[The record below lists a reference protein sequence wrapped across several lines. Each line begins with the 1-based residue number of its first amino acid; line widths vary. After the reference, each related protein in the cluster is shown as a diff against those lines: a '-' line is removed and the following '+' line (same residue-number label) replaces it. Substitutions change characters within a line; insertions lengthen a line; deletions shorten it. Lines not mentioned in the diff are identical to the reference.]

1 MNTTLKSTAEARLD
15 AAFAAAGIED
25 PRPAMRAQLKRLRA
39 QDAGAFER
47 AVRMYEE
54 DVIPALAAGEHVL
67 DTWMDYTRTLGA
79 LLAGGQFMT
88 LDASG
93 RAAPY
98 AAPYQPGDLVLHLP
112 DESDVPVIPA
122 ALPVSPSPHQQAAL
136 DLLVHGHLGS

>member
-1 MNTTLKSTAEARLD
+1 MSAEMKSTADARLD

-39 QDAGAFER
+39 QDADAFER
-47 AVRMYEE
+47 AVRMYEG
-54 DVIPALAAGEHVL
+54 DVIPALAGGEHVL
-67 DTWMDYTRTLGA
+67 DTWMDYTRTLGT
-79 LLAGGQFMT
+79 LLAAGQFIA

-98 AAPYQPGDLVLHLP
+98 AAPYQPGNLVLHMP
-112 DESDVPVIPA
+112 DESAAPVIPA

-136 DLLVHGHLGS
+136 DLLVHGRLGS